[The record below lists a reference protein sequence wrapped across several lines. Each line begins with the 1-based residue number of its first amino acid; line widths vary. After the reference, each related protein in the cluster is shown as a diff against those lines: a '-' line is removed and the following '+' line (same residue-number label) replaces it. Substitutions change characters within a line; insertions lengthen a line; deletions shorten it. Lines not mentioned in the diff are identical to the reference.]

1 MGNMEGAKVCVPV
14 REHQGIVYIRSLEWL
29 LMRMSAMQSGTS
41 CSNCPETVYKILTG
55 RDWRLPSGET
65 TLDCLA
71 LHIIG
76 FVKRFSGG
84 RGTACTLYLAL
95 TSRSPPTPAKGSCDP
110 PASPSWYA
118 LPPATPSFYRG
129 GSCSLQVS
137 IIIQSGTVV
146 SRSRGHYSVPR
157 AGAALVDV
165 VRLGYDSAF
174 SNLSTQKHGHS
185 RKCHSS
191 QFLLC
196 RQSERGGGRSTGNLE
211 SARASSSAL
220 PLVGICSSSRT
231 DWPRTRS
238 SLIFTPVSF

>member
-1 MGNMEGAKVCVPV
+1 
-14 REHQGIVYIRSLEWL
+14 
-29 LMRMSAMQSGTS
+29 MRMSAMQSGTS

-146 SRSRGHYSVPR
+146 SRSRGHYSVPGR
-157 AGAALVDV
+157 ERRLWTSSVLGTTRHSATSLPRNMGTQESVTRRNSFSVGSQKEVAGGAQ
-165 VRLGYDSAF
+165 GTS
-174 SNLSTQKHGHS
+174 S
-185 RKCHSS
+185 R
-191 QFLLC
+191 QG
-196 RQSERGGGRSTGNLE
+196 RQVQRF
-211 SARASSSAL
+211 
-220 PLVGICSSSRT
+220 PLWGFVPAPRT